1 MEEQYEMA
9 FDAILEELKNRG
21 NNKSEQGTIFE
32 DFCKMILEKAPLFSD
47 DIANDVL
54 KVTKEYKSKK
64 CDINVFFSTY
74 QSITKQMRSG
84 GERRLL
90 SLLSSWFSHIEKE
103 VILWL

>member
-1 MEEQYEMA
+1 MGEQYA
-9 FDAILEELKNRG
+9 IKFDTILEELKNRG

-54 KVTKEYKSKK
+54 KVTKEYKFQK

-74 QSITKQMRSG
+74 QSIVEQMRSG
-84 GERRLL
+84 RGRRLV
-90 SLLSSWFSHIEKE
+90 SLFFLGFHI
-103 VILWL
+103 

>member
-1 MEEQYEMA
+1 MEEQYAMA

-54 KVTKEYKSKK
+54 KITKEYKSKK

-74 QSITKQMRSG
+74 QSIAKQMKSG
-84 GERRLL
+84 RERRLL
-90 SLLSSWFSHIEKE
+90 SLLSSWFSYIGKE
-103 VILWL
+103 VIL

>member
-1 MEEQYEMA
+1 MEEQYAMA

-32 DFCKMILEKAPLFSD
+32 DFCKMILEKASLFSN

-54 KVTKEYKSKK
+54 KVTKEYKSQK

-74 QSITKQMRSG
+74 QSIAKQMKSG
-84 GERRLL
+84 RERRLL
-90 SLLSSWFSHIEKE
+90 SLLSSWFSYIGKE
-103 VILWL
+103 VIL

>member
-74 QSITKQMRSG
+74 QSIAKQMRSG

>member
-1 MEEQYEMA
+1 MEAQYAMA

-54 KVTKEYKSKK
+54 KVKKEYKSKK
-64 CDINVFFSTY
+64 CDINVFFSIY
-74 QSITKQMRSG
+74 QSIAEQMRSG
-84 GERRLL
+84 RERRLV
-90 SLLSSWFSHIEKE
+90 SLLSS
-103 VILWL
+103 

>member
-1 MEEQYEMA
+1 MEAQYAMA

-21 NNKSEQGTIFE
+21 NNRSEQGTIFE

-54 KVTKEYKSKK
+54 KVTKEYKSQK

-74 QSITKQMRSG
+74 QSIAEQMRFG
-84 GERRLL
+84 RERRLV
-90 SLLSSWFSHIEKE
+90 SLLFSWLSHIEKE
-103 VILWL
+103 VIL